1 MGFEM
6 AKRLALAAVVPA
18 TCAGSATSDS
28 SDFARAGTQ
37 RLSND
42 TGSRL
47 SPGRRPSVV
56 VWNRTRAKAEPLIQ
70 YGAKIADH
78 LSELADCD
86 VVFCMVSTW
95 NDVKEVVAG
104 PGGLLSKGKAP
115 RIVVECSSISLEGSA
130 ELRAMLAKH
139 GSHLLAAPVSGNAKV
154 IKAGKLSF
162 VCSGPREV
170 FDEVLPLLRM
180 IAPAASYV
188 GDGELARIVKICHN
202 VLLGV
207 VTQSL
212 AEITIL
218 AQKAGVPRHA
228 FLDFIN
234 QSVMGSVFSRYKTP
248 AFVNLDFKVTF
259 TPYLLRKDMD
269 LGLDAGRKYEV
280 PMPLASATR
289 DLIQSMMGNGLT
301 EEDFATLILQQARAS
316 GIDLEPENVPVNDGL
331 S

>member
-6 AKRLALAAVVPA
+6 AKRLAM
-18 TCAGSATSDS
+18 GS
-28 SDFARAGTQ
+28 
-37 RLSND
+37 
-42 TGSRL
+42 
-47 SPGRRPSVV
+47 GRRPAVV
-56 VWNRTRAKAEPLIQ
+56 VWNRTRAKAEPLAQ
-70 YGAKIADH
+70 YDATIVDH
-78 LSELADCD
+78 VYDLADCD

-95 NDVKEVVAG
+95 NDVNEVVAG
-104 PGGLLSKGKAP
+104 PDGLLSRGKAP

-130 ELRAMLAKH
+130 ELRAILAQR
-139 GSHLLAAPVSGNAKV
+139 GSQLLAAPVSGNAKV

-162 VCSGPREV
+162 VCSGPRAV
-170 FDEVLPLLRM
+170 FDEVEPLLRL

-202 VLLGV
+202 VFLGV

-212 AEITIL
+212 AEITVL

-234 QSVMGSVFSRYKTP
+234 QSVMGSVFSRYKSP

-289 DLIQSMMGNGLT
+289 DLIQAMMGSGMT
-301 EEDFATLILQQARAS
+301 EQDFATLIVQQARAS
-316 GIDLEPENVPVNDGL
+316 GVELAPENVPVDDGL